1 MSYRSPHR
9 VLLIGKQFNLPSDV
23 QRKID
28 GYVQEAEFGGVTT
41 VLQKSFR
48 RFITMLKRLR
58 ELRPNVCSFRNNC
71 RFSDLCHIWPECD
84 RDGVLTGPHSRLGTV
99 KTKLDVSKYWNSV
112 FSPRVLEGP
121 IRVYEASEDRRMW
134 GGGPRY
140 SGGGSSS

>member
-28 GYVQEAEFGGVTT
+28 GYVQEAELGGVTT
-41 VLQKSFR
+41 LLQKSFR

-58 ELRPNVCSFRNNC
+58 ELRPNVCTFRG
-71 RFSDLCHIWPECD
+71 SGADLCHIWPEVD
-84 RDGVLTGPHSRLGTV
+84 RHGVLTGPHSRLRH
-99 KTKLDVSKYWNSV
+99 KNKLDVSKYWNSV

-121 IRVYEASEDRRMW
+121 IREYEASEERRMW

-140 SGGGSSS
+140 R

>member
-1 MSYRSPHR
+1 MSYRGLTPHR

-28 GYVQEAEFGGVTT
+28 GYVQQTELGGVTT
-41 VLQKSFR
+41 LLQKSFR

-58 ELRPNVCSFRNNC
+58 ELRPNVCTFRG
-71 RFSDLCHIWPECD
+71 SGADLCYIWPVLD
-84 RDGVLTGPHSRLGTV
+84 RHDVLTGVHSRLRHV
-99 KTKLDVSKYWNSV
+99 NKLDVSKYWNSV

-121 IRVYEASEDRRMW
+121 IREYEASEERRMW

-140 SGGGSSS
+140 R